1 MRLGALVRYRQ
12 TASRLACLPALAVL
26 AVPLVAARY
35 APEARMVVECGA
47 LFMVCLVQTVRP
59 TLLGWAIVL
68 VWFALWS
75 FETVSLAL
83 HPGYRRVLPVALVL
97 VPTMSLLS
105 FRPRAEANER
115 GAWALAL
122 LVGLVVVTPLF
133 VV

>member
-68 VWFALWS
+68 VWFA
-75 FETVSLAL
+75 
-83 HPGYRRVLPVALVL
+83 
-97 VPTMSLLS
+97 
-105 FRPRAEANER
+105 RPQKSGGGDGSAEAAA
-115 GAWALAL
+115 GAH
-122 LVGLVVVTPLF
+122 
-133 VV
+133 